1 MFLCSSVAL
10 RRHVLLTASGLA
22 PPHSRAKITLAK
34 TATLNPST
42 IDNITT
48 VTMPKEVKQKSGLII
63 GLNAGHST
71 SSAPTLSLSTATN
84 RYDCEKI
91 E

>member
-1 MFLCSSVAL
+1 M
-10 RRHVLLTASGLA
+10 
-22 PPHSRAKITLAK
+22 
-34 TATLNPST
+34 NPST